1 VLQILDPID
10 GTTNFVHAMPL
21 SAVSIGV
28 AHRGKLVCGVIY
40 DPFHDE
46 LFSAVVGGGA
56 LLNGAPIKVGPQA
69 TLGEAV
75 VAAGAPP
82 TGNRAEQN
90 QRYFVLVVTQLLSS
104 RSACTKTVRTAYS
117 ALLA

>member
-1 VLQILDPID
+1 MTLQILDPID

-40 DPFHDE
+40 DPFYDE

-56 LLNGAPIKVGPQA
+56 LLNGLPIKVGPQA

-82 TGNRAEQN
+82 TG
-90 QRYFVLVVTQLLSS
+90 YGVI
-104 RSACTKTVRTAYS
+104 
-117 ALLA
+117 

>member
-1 VLQILDPID
+1 
-10 GTTNFVHAMPL
+10 MPL

-28 AHRGKLVCGVIY
+28 AHRGELVCGVIY

-82 TGNRAEQN
+82 TGNSTEQN
-90 QRYFVLVVTQLLSS
+90 QQHFWFVLASLLP
-104 RSACTKTVRTAYS
+104 
-117 ALLA
+117 L